1 MDKKMDD
8 DMESRQG
15 FLEIHEVYG
24 STTVLYRWLAGN
36 SGMEKK
42 TEAAIFLLA
51 EFAEMARSTSTI
63 CRLGLL
69 TCFGRV
75 RLCYQ
80 ATLEHSLQKM
90 TALSVVPSLPM
101 NTRQCA
107 CCCPFLRCVTSEA
120 RAKSR
125 CSNAE

>member
-42 TEAAIFLLA
+42 TETAISLLA

-80 ATLEHSLQKM
+80 ATRAQPSENDCSQCGSKSAYEH
-90 TALSVVPSLPM
+90 
-101 NTRQCA
+101 
-107 CCCPFLRCVTSEA
+107 
-120 RAKSR
+120 
-125 CSNAE
+125 